1 MPNGQEAEERIRLA
15 EAHALEVAEAHGLEA
30 AEQSIARELFPN
42 LDIMQRA
49 LLVAWKLRVDPV
61 DEDELTEIMKDSKI
75 RGAHMDQ
82 MRASG
87 LFNGLTPLEQA
98 ILQIRYGI
106 EIPAG
111 WA

>member
-1 MPNGQEAEERIRLA
+1 MPNGHEAQERIALA
-15 EAHALEVAEAHGLEA
+15 ENHALEVAEAHGLEA

-49 LLVAWKLRVDPV
+49 LLVAWKLREDHVDD
-61 DEDELTEIMKDSKI
+61 DEITAFMKDCSDCD
-75 RGAHMDQ
+75 HLQEQ

-87 LFNGLTPLEQA
+87 LFNRLTEIEKV
-98 ILQIRYGI
+98 ILKTRYEI
-106 EIPAG
+106 DIPAG